1 MIEVA
6 LIGGSGLV
14 GREVSRR
21 LWASGEVS
29 LTSFVRHAPKARY
42 ERQMSFEELL
52 RDGGAALGIAHIDV
66 AITCLGTTM
75 KDAGSKGG
83 FRRVDHDYV
92 LAFATAAKRLGARQ
106 FILVSSVGAKRSSS
120 NYYLSVKGEIETA
133 VAKLGFERV
142 DVIRPGLLLGNRRQ
156 ARLGERVAA
165 LFMPLLRPVLRGG
178 LARYRATPA
187 DLVARAIVDLVG
199 AQGRGRFLYENPQL
213 DLVDVNVNVN

>member
-1 MIEVA
+1 MIDVA

-21 LWASGEVS
+21 LWASGEVG
-29 LTSFVRHAPKARY
+29 LCSFVRHEPKARY
-42 ERQMSFEELL
+42 ERRMSFEQLL
-52 RDGGAALGIAHIDV
+52 HNGGAAMGIERLDV

-75 KDAGSKGG
+75 KDAGSKGA

-92 LAFATAAKRLGARQ
+92 LAFASAAKRLGARQ

-120 NYYLSVKGEIETA
+120 NYYLSVKGEIEAA

-156 ARLGERVAA
+156 VRLGERIAA
-165 LFMPLLRPVLRGG
+165 VIMPLLRPVLRGG

-199 AQGRGRFLYENPQL
+199 AEARGHYLYENPQL

>member
-1 MIEVA
+1 MIDVA

-29 LTSFVRHAPKARY
+29 LGSFVRHEPRARY
-42 ERQMSFEELL
+42 ERRMSFEALL
-52 RDGGAALGIAHIDV
+52 RDGAAALGTEHVDV
-66 AITCLGTTM
+66 AISCLGTTM

-92 LAFATAAKRLGARQ
+92 LAFAMAARRLGARQ
-106 FILVSSVGAKRSSS
+106 FILVSSVGASRSSR
-120 NYYLSVKGEIETA
+120 NYYLSVKGEIELA
-133 VAKLGFERV
+133 VARLGYERV

-156 ARLGERVAA
+156 SRLGERIGM
-165 LFMPLLRPVLRGG
+165 LILPRLRPLLRGR
-178 LARYRATPA
+178 LARYRATRA
-187 DLVARAIVDLVG
+187 DLVARAIVGLVG
-199 AQGRGRFLYENPQL
+199 AAGRGNYLYENPQL